1 MINQGENDTILVSV
15 IVPVKNRAIEL
26 KRALQSVLNQTLTD
40 FEVLV
45 IDDKSKEDIRG
56 VIAEF
61 NDARIKYLLNEQPV
75 SNANVCR
82 NIGLDAAEGKYVAM
96 LDSDDEWLSHHLQS
110 KLDFLNNHKCEGVFG
125 SAYVDDGESK
135 VLRLSRPKGK
145 SERMLDYLLTTGRAP
160 TPTHFYLAESAKK
173 IRWDSD
179 LNRHQDFDFS
189 ARFDEQFS
197 FLACEEPTAIIHW
210 KKGEKRAE
218 HIASQIIFY
227 QKHRKRIS
235 PDIRVKYLTE
245 TYSRIVDRQD
255 IPKEQRQFFR
265 SQSLKQIR
273 FMSFADFSLLSNRK
287 SRVERLLH
295 RIEYVIRFL
304 F

>member
-1 MINQGENDTILVSV
+1 MLVSV
-15 IVPVKNRAIEL
+15 IIPVKNRTIEL

-61 NDARIKYLLNEQPV
+61 NDVRIKYLLNEQPV

-82 NIGLDAAEGKYVAM
+82 NIGLEEAEGKYVAM

-135 VLRLSRPKGK
+135 VLRLSRPKRK

-173 IRWDSD
+173 IGWDIE

-218 HIASQIIFY
+218 HIPSQIIFY
-227 QKHRKRIS
+227 QKHQNRIS

-245 TYSRIVDRQD
+245 SYSKISERQD
-255 IPKEQRQFFR
+255 MPEEQRHFFR
-265 SQSLKQIR
+265 HQSLRQIR
-273 FMSFADFSLLSNRK
+273 FMSFADFSILSNRT
-287 SRVERLLH
+287 SLIGRLLN
-295 RIEYVIRFL
+295 RIEYVMRVL